1 MNKRNVAISLIV
13 VVTFLL
19 SYYGNSLISSFID
32 LTIENIYLRVA
43 YVYSWWFIPVFLAT
57 ALLFSP
63 SNVLAAL
70 GLNRNLGKALVFAA
84 ITVSPMLIS
93 SALAGKIPSELSAFR
108 LVQASL
114 LAGFMEELL
123 FRGFL
128 FGLLFRFCGWGFI
141 PASLAGAVMFGFG
154 HIYQGSSLPETA
166 GVFLITAMGAV
177 WFAWLFIEWENNLW
191 VPIFLHI
198 LMNLS
203 WTLFDMSG
211 NALGG
216 LFANLFRIFTITL
229 TIILTLRAAKQRGLK
244 INRKSLLWNRSGE
257 QMNDV
262 PDNQ

>member
-1 MNKRNVAISLIV
+1 MNKRNAAISMIV
-13 VVTFLL
+13 VLTFLL
-19 SYYGNSLISSFID
+19 SFYGNRLISSFFD
-32 LTIENIYLRVA
+32 VTIENIYLRVA
-43 YVYSWWFIPVFLAT
+43 YVYSWWLIPAFLAT

-63 SNVLAAL
+63 SKVFAAL
-70 GLNRNLGKALVFAA
+70 GLNRNIAKAMVFAA

-93 SALAGKIPSELSAFR
+93 SALAGKIPPDLTAFG

-141 PASLAGAVMFGFG
+141 PASLAGALVFGLG

-166 GVFLITAMGAV
+166 GVFLVTAMGAV
-177 WFAWLFIEWENNLW
+177 WFAWLYIEWEKNLW
-191 VPIFLHI
+191 IPIFLHI

-203 WTLFDMSG
+203 WSLFDMSG

-216 LFANLFRIFTITL
+216 LFANIFRIITIAL
-229 TIILTLRAAKQRGLK
+229 TIILTLRAGRHRGLK
-244 INRKSLLWNRSGE
+244 INRKTLLWNRSG
-257 QMNDV
+257 DV
-262 PDNQ
+262 IY

>member
-1 MNKRNVAISLIV
+1 
-13 VVTFLL
+13 
-19 SYYGNSLISSFID
+19 
-32 LTIENIYLRVA
+32 
-43 YVYSWWFIPVFLAT
+43 
-57 ALLFSP
+57 
-63 SNVLAAL
+63 
-70 GLNRNLGKALVFAA
+70 
-84 ITVSPMLIS
+84 MLIS
-93 SALAGKIPSELSAFR
+93 SALAGKIPPDLTAFR

-141 PASLAGAVMFGFG
+141 PSSLAGALVFGLG
-154 HIYQGSSLPETA
+154 HIYQGASLPESA
-166 GVFLITAMGAV
+166 GVFLVTAMGAV
-177 WFAWLFIEWENNLW
+177 WFAWLYIEWENNLW

-216 LFANLFRIFTITL
+216 LFANLFRIITIAL

-244 INRKSLLWNRSGE
+244 ITRESLLWNRSGE
-257 QMNDV
+257 
-262 PDNQ
+262 